1 MRIKK
6 TFYQGKSGN
15 FSGNFVGCIFTDKI
29 AIASENFKILCVRF
43 LANPIFSFTV
53 MAKEIQM
60 QRYNVHQPE
69 FLALSFFDT
78 VAALQKI
85 PADRFV
91 AIINDLTSATL
102 IDRWEGLRAG
112 EPSFA
117 AGDAVFS
124 SDNPDEMIFWR
135 RCRGAQKMIF
145 TRSNY
150 LPNRGYFVS
159 SNQLEFDFGPKS

>member
-1 MRIKK
+1 M
-6 TFYQGKSGN
+6 
-15 FSGNFVGCIFTDKI
+15 GNFVGRIFTDKI
-29 AIASENFKILCVRF
+29 AIASENFNNLRASFI
-43 LANPIFSFTV
+43 ANWIFSFTV
-53 MAKEIQM
+53 MAKETQM

-102 IDRWEGLRAG
+102 IDRWESLRAG

-159 SNQLEFDFGPKS
+159 SNQLEFDFGSKS

>member
-1 MRIKK
+1 
-6 TFYQGKSGN
+6 
-15 FSGNFVGCIFTDKI
+15 
-29 AIASENFKILCVRF
+29 
-43 LANPIFSFTV
+43 
-53 MAKEIQM
+53 M

-102 IDRWEGLRAG
+102 IDRWESLRAG

-124 SDNPDEMIFWR
+124 SDNPDEMMFWR

-150 LPNRGYFVS
+150 LPNRGHFVS
-159 SNQLEFDFGPKS
+159 SNQLEFDFRPKS